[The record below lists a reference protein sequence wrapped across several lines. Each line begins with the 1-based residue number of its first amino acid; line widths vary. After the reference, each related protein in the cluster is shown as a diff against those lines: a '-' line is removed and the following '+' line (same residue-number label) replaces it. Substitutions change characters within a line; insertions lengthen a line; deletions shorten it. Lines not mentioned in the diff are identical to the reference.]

1 MPSIDI
7 PALLDRG
14 TAESTEAAVT
24 RFFAEGG
31 TEADLI
37 AEMNRLAG
45 DGSDWDMLSRYAY
58 VLWDRLSDLSELKV
72 PVASILASRGLME
85 DFKSAVAKGAD
96 LNISMAY
103 PPALIGV
110 IGRWAGSTKHGEV
123 KRSKPEAVGLV
134 RMLLEAGAD
143 PNRAGPWI
151 TALGQAAE
159 CKDLEVVELLLAHGA
174 NPRQR
179 DDAGHTA
186 LHMAMRGL
194 ADADLDSFL
203 AVVDRLV
210 AAGAD
215 VNAIDDDD
223 RTPLGALSELIYP
236 ENMSIEGYRR
246 VIEHLIALGARPL
259 EGEAVS
265 KLLHR
270 ASARGVG
277 SLCEVLVEMGADV
290 DAVDGEGRTFVDV
303 AKLEFRREAASLMV
317 QGRIAKAMPN
327 DDDAPPA
334 TSPVRSPG
342 ML

>member
-7 PALLDRG
+7 PALLERG
-14 TAESTEAAVT
+14 SAESTEAAVN
-24 RFFAEGG
+24 RFFADGG

-37 AEMNRLAG
+37 AEMNRIAG
-45 DGSDWDMLSRYAY
+45 DGSDWDMISRYAF
-58 VLWDRLSDLSELKV
+58 VLWARLSDLSQLKV

-85 DFKSAVAKGAD
+85 DFKLAVAKGAD

-110 IGRWAGSTKHGEV
+110 IGRWSGSTKHGEV
-123 KRSKPEAVGLV
+123 KRSRAEALELV
-134 RMLLEAGAD
+134 RMMLERGAD
-143 PNRAGPWI
+143 PNKSGQWI

-174 NPRQR
+174 DPKQR
-179 DDAGHTA
+179 DSGRYTA

-194 ADADLDSFL
+194 ADADLDAFL

-215 VNAIDDDD
+215 VNAVDDEG
-223 RTPLGALSELIYP
+223 RTPLGALADVIYP
-236 ENMSIEGYRR
+236 ESISVAGYRR
-246 VIEHLIALGARPL
+246 VLEHLIELGARPL
-259 EGEAVS
+259 GDAEMS

-270 ASARGVG
+270 AAARGVG
-277 SLCEVLVEMGADV
+277 SLCEALIQAGADV
-290 DAVDGEGRTFVDV
+290 DALDSEGRTFVDV
-303 AKLEFRREAASLMV
+303 AKMEFKREAASLMV
-317 QGRIAKAMPN
+317 QGRIAKAMPEEAV
-327 DDDAPPA
+327 APA
-334 TSPVRSPG
+334 SPSSSRSPG

>member
-14 TAESTEAAVT
+14 DAESVEAAVN

-31 TEADLI
+31 TEADLV
-37 AEMNRLAG
+37 AEMNRISG
-45 DGSDWDMLSRYAY
+45 DGSDWDMISRYAFM
-58 VLWDRLSDLSELKV
+58 LWARLSDLSQLKV

-85 DFKSAVAKGAD
+85 DFKLAVSKGAD

-110 IGRWAGSTKHGEV
+110 ISRWSGSTKRGEV
-123 KRSKPEAVGLV
+123 KRSRADALELV
-134 RMLLEAGAD
+134 RMLLEKGAD
-143 PNRAGPWI
+143 PNKSGQWI

-174 NPRQR
+174 DPRQR
-179 DDAGHTA
+179 DSARYTA

-203 AVVDRLV
+203 GVIDRLV

-215 VNAIDDDD
+215 INAVDDDG
-223 RTPLGALSELIYP
+223 RTPLGALADVIYP
-236 ENMSIEGYRR
+236 ENMSVDGYRR
-246 VIEHLIALGARPL
+246 VMEHLMDLGARPL
-259 EGEAVS
+259 GDAATS

-270 ASARGVG
+270 AAARGVG
-277 SLCEVLVEMGADV
+277 SLCEVLIQMGADV
-290 DAVDGEGRTFVDV
+290 DALDGDGRTFVDV

-317 QGRIAKAMPN
+317 QGRIAKAMPE
-327 DDDAPPA
+327 DGAVPAPS
-334 TSPVRSPG
+334 SPSRGPG
-342 ML
+342 VL